1 MAMLAQARTR
11 GNSAPMTAPPAPL
24 SPAEAARQGRTQLNP
39 AQRRVFDELLAIG
52 APRPVASLAL
62 AELLRARIE
71 AGTMDA
77 VSRWTENRFFLSK
90 SQLVQVLNCPGIP
103 VAERAQTT
111 TRALHQATAVG
122 IVTHR
127 AVQMAN
133 THPGR
138 TVAWYVDQAVAAS
151 CGEDGFGLFWEQ
163 ASVGVQSDV
172 KVQALSR
179 TTSFLDTFPPLDAA
193 WAWRFEESMQA
204 RIGRLTMAAR
214 PDLVLGRPR
223 PDGRQTMF
231 LCDLKTGGLHEGHD
245 REAAF
250 YALVATLR
258 NGVPPYRSTVLS
270 LASGD
275 WTEPDIDE
283 AVLLGAADDVIRAV
297 NLLVDGLTEAAPLTL
312 TGGVHCRYCPA
323 RASCPSAVSE

>member
-1 MAMLAQARTR
+1 MAMVAQPVTR
-11 GNSAPMTAPPAPL
+11 WNSPAMTALPAPP
-24 SPAEAARQGRTQLNP
+24 SPADLARQGHTSLNP
-39 AQRRVFDELLAIG
+39 SQRRVFDSLLAIG
-52 APRPVASLAL
+52 QPRPTASLQL

-71 AGTMDA
+71 AGTVDA
-77 VSRWTENRFFLSK
+77 VTRWTENRFFLSK
-90 SQLVQVLNCPGIP
+90 SQLVQVLNCQGIP
-103 VAERAQTT
+103 VAERANPAP
-111 TRALHQATAVG
+111 RALHQATAVG

-151 CGEDGFGLFWEQ
+151 RGEDGFGLFWEQ
-163 ASVGVQSDV
+163 AAVGVQSDV

-179 TTSFLDTFPPLDAA
+179 TTCFLDTFPPLDPA
-193 WAWRFEESMQA
+193 WAWRFEESLQA
-204 RIGRLTMAAR
+204 RIGRLTLAAR

-223 PDGRQTMF
+223 ADGRQTMF
-231 LCDLKTGGLHEGHD
+231 LCDLKTGALHEAHD

-258 NGVPPYRSTVLS
+258 NGVPPFRSTVLS

-275 WTEPDIDE
+275 WTEPDVDE
-283 AVLLGAADDVIRAV
+283 AVLLAAADDVVRAV
-297 NLLVDGLTEAAPLTL
+297 NLLVDGLTEAAPLRL
-312 TGGVHCRYCPA
+312 TPGIHCRYCPA
-323 RASCPSAVSE
+323 RPTCPSAEQ